1 MTAEQ
6 VEHVNITQQS
16 VDKRFGD
23 LAVELGY
30 VTADDVEKLL
40 AQQPTDYL
48 LLGQTLVNNG
58 ALTNAEFEKALKDY
72 KAENQITD
80 DISDNQTETL
90 HNLIN
95 EFYHFDNDENARICT
110 DYVTLLFK
118 NLIRFIGDDFTPMEA
133 SVIKNF
139 AAEHIVIQKINGKY
153 NAEACI
159 ATDSKTYMAFAERF
173 AKESFTEVDDFVNAT
188 AGEFLN
194 VNDGLFVVNESNEH
208 GVELT
213 LTPQEFLEN
222 GELVLSG
229 TAFCIP
235 VNYPFGKLNFIIAR
249 SLVFAGNEELVF
261 PLVLESAL
269 TISILA
275 VGIEQTHHIA
285 RSYLHR
291 LHIEYQVL
299 GFGSVSAYVL
309 YGTGSHF
316 ARNEREVFG
325 SVPSVGYALSHDIV
339 PRHART
345 VAYEH
350 VVGSL
355 GTGVSHHHR
364 LVAYGRMNHNAFEVA
379 GEKQVTALADD
390 DKRHVSM
397 GEDARHLTRLVY
409 SVKLKKATA
418 SCLDAERIVRQKAA
432 IEYVLHYIISFISF
446 QCLPLRR
453 KVSSVSRP
461 LAMPRM
467 TNIF

>member
-1 MTAEQ
+1 MFAQFFGGYLFNHKLCTAEDLTQAFEAKKHTRLRLGVLAINAGLMTAEQ

-72 KAENQITD
+72 KTENQITD

-213 LTPQEFLEN
+213 LTPQEFLAN
-222 GELVLSG
+222 GELALSG

-235 VNYPFGKLNFIIAR
+235 VNYPFGKLNFIIA
-249 SLVFAGNEELVF
+249 
-261 PLVLESAL
+261 
-269 TISILA
+269 T
-275 VGIEQTHHIA
+275 
-285 RSYLHR
+285 
-291 LHIEYQVL
+291 
-299 GFGSVSAYVL
+299 
-309 YGTGSHF
+309 
-316 ARNEREVFG
+316 
-325 SVPSVGYALSHDIV
+325 
-339 PRHART
+339 
-345 VAYEH
+345 
-350 VVGSL
+350 
-355 GTGVSHHHR
+355 
-364 LVAYGRMNHNAFEVA
+364 
-379 GEKQVTALADD
+379 
-390 DKRHVSM
+390 
-397 GEDARHLTRLVY
+397 
-409 SVKLKKATA
+409 
-418 SCLDAERIVRQKAA
+418 
-432 IEYVLHYIISFISF
+432 
-446 QCLPLRR
+446 
-453 KVSSVSRP
+453 
-461 LAMPRM
+461 
-467 TNIF
+467 

>member
-1 MTAEQ
+1 MFAQFFGGYLFNHKLCNAEDLTQAFEAKKHTRLRLGVLAINAGLMTAEQ

-222 GELVLSG
+222 GELALSG

-235 VNYPFGKLNFIIAR
+235 VNYPFGKLNFIIA
-249 SLVFAGNEELVF
+249 
-261 PLVLESAL
+261 
-269 TISILA
+269 T
-275 VGIEQTHHIA
+275 
-285 RSYLHR
+285 
-291 LHIEYQVL
+291 
-299 GFGSVSAYVL
+299 
-309 YGTGSHF
+309 
-316 ARNEREVFG
+316 
-325 SVPSVGYALSHDIV
+325 
-339 PRHART
+339 
-345 VAYEH
+345 
-350 VVGSL
+350 
-355 GTGVSHHHR
+355 
-364 LVAYGRMNHNAFEVA
+364 
-379 GEKQVTALADD
+379 
-390 DKRHVSM
+390 
-397 GEDARHLTRLVY
+397 
-409 SVKLKKATA
+409 
-418 SCLDAERIVRQKAA
+418 
-432 IEYVLHYIISFISF
+432 
-446 QCLPLRR
+446 
-453 KVSSVSRP
+453 
-461 LAMPRM
+461 
-467 TNIF
+467 